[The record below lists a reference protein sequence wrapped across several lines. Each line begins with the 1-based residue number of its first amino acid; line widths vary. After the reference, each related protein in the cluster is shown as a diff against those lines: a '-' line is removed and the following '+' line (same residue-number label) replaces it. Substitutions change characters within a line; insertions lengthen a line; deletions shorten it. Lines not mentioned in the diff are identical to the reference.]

1 MKGVKRTKR
10 FRHEKIRELIISRDI
25 KTQESLLEDLNRHN
39 VRVTQATLSRDLREM
54 GVTKTPKGLGKFIYK
69 IAQIEPTATERDL
82 KDKFINFVRDIK
94 IAGNLIILKTPPGEA
109 QGVAR
114 VIDIASIGDILGT
127 VAGDDTIL
135 LIANTKLSARRVLSL
150 FKDLISQ
157 K

>member
-82 KDKFINFVRDIK
+82 KDKLSISF
-94 IAGNLIILKTPPGEA
+94 AILKSP
-109 QGVAR
+109 
-114 VIDIASIGDILGT
+114 VI
-127 VAGDDTIL
+127 
-135 LIANTKLSARRVLSL
+135 
-150 FKDLISQ
+150 
-157 K
+157 